1 MKILWFLD
9 KEFDVAFNVSARL
22 ATLKHLEKNNDVHVV
37 TTYRHTKKKFDNI
50 RSRVTYLDRVNLPFV
65 KTLFLFR
72 QHLRFLGSFESLG
85 DYDVVF
91 LNSSNMFLLKRLASL
106 RAQHGFKLELDVRT
120 LPVDHNFFKRQ
131 LHYFFFR
138 RSVKIAARLFDGISY
153 ITEEM
158 RDYCIRKFHLPDHPS
173 SVWSSGVDFEHFKP
187 LPQPETKTET
197 HPGENPQFRLMYH
210 GKVDVHRGIH
220 HIVRAMALLNRPPDI
235 ELYLLGAQEEMA
247 DLKKLAERLNL
258 TGRVFFH
265 PTVPYQEVPAWINRI
280 DAGVLPFPQWPP
292 WNTCSPI
299 KLFEYLACGKPVVA
313 TSIPAH
319 KSVLGGKS
327 FAFLAD
333 APGPRGLANAIEKAA
348 SPKNNFKKIAE
359 DARNF
364 VKMNFGWD
372 TQLAE
377 FERFLRS
384 LR

>member
-50 RSRVTYLDRVNLPFV
+50 RSQVTYLDRINLPFV

-72 QHLRFLGSFESLG
+72 QHLRFLDTFDRLG

-131 LHYFFFR
+131 LHNFFFR
-138 RSVKIAARLFDGISY
+138 RSVKTAARLFDGISY
-153 ITEEM
+153 ITGEM
-158 RDYCIRKFHLPDHPS
+158 RDYCTRKFHLPGHRS

-187 LPQPETKTET
+187 LPRPEE
-197 HPGENPQFRLMYH
+197 HSNFRLMYH

-220 HIVRAMALLNRPPDI
+220 HIIKAMALLDRMDI
-235 ELYLLGAQEEMA
+235 ELYLLGALDEMA
-247 DLKKLAERLNL
+247 ELKKLAKRLKL

-265 PTVPYQEVPAWINRI
+265 PTVPYQDVPAWINRM
-280 DAGVLPFPQWPP
+280 DAGILPFPHWPP

-327 FAFLAD
+327 FAFLAP
-333 APGPRGLANAIEKAA
+333 AAGPVGLADAIQEAA
-348 SPKNNFKKIAE
+348 SPENNFKKMAE

-384 LR
+384 LL